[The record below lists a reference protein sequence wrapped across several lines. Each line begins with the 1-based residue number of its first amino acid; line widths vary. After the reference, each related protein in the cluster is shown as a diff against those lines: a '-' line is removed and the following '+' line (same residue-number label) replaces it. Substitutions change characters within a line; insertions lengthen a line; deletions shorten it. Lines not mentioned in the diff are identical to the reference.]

1 MTDRRRSRIVRPFAL
16 AATAAV
22 LCGAVGLAGADK
34 QTFRA
39 RVIKPDF
46 PNNITVKLDLSEFST
61 PDEIAALRSALDEGE
76 KAFLKTFRKKAKGS
90 LMFYGIEQP
99 SIKFYAA
106 FEAPTEKGRAIAL
119 FAENRTVLSGPGQA
133 YSGLLFLVATLE
145 VDAQGN
151 GEGRLYENAYIKF
164 TPDGRLD
171 IESYRTVPAQL
182 IQVRLAK

>member
-1 MTDRRRSRIVRPFAL
+1 MTSRQSRCIPPFAL
-16 AATAAV
+16 AVIAV
-22 LCGAVGLAGADK
+22 LLGLAGGLAGAEK

-46 PNNITVKLDLSEFST
+46 PNNITVKVDISEFST
-61 PDEIAALRSALDEGE
+61 PEEIAALRSAMDEGE
-76 KAFLKTFRKKAKGS
+76 RAFRKTFRKTAKGN

-119 FAENRTVLSGPGQA
+119 FAENRTILTGPGQA
-133 YSGLLFLVATLE
+133 YTGLLFLVVTLE
-145 VDAQGN
+145 VDAEGN

-164 TPDGRLD
+164 TSDGRLD
-171 IESYRTVPAQL
+171 LESYRTVPAQL
-182 IQVRLAK
+182 IQVRPAK